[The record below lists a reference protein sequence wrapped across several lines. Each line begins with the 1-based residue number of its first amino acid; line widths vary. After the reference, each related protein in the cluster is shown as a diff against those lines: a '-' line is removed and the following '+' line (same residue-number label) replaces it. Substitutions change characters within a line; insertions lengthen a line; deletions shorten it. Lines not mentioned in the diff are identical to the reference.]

1 MKLLI
6 LDRDGTLNRSRDDY
20 VASADE
26 WEPLPGA
33 LEAVARLNHG
43 GWRVVLATNQSGIG
57 RGLFDMASLNAIHAK
72 MHRALAA
79 VGGRVEAVFF
89 CPHAP
94 EDACHC
100 RKPAPG
106 LFEQIGQ
113 RFGVP
118 LADVPAAG
126 NALRHVQAAAAAG
139 CPTHLLMTGK
149 SEHLRGRLDTLAPL
163 ENPPT
168 LLPGLPAGTCV
179 HADLPAFADWLLAQ
193 DLAAQARAPGPATP

>member
-26 WEPLPGA
+26 WEALPGA

-79 VGGRVEAVFF
+79 VGGRVEAIFF

-94 EDACHC
+94 EDGCHC
-100 RKPAPG
+100 RKPEPG
-106 LFEQIGQ
+106 LFEQVGD
-113 RFGVP
+113 RFGLPLEEVP
-118 LADVPAAG
+118 VVG
-126 NALRHVQAAAAAG
+126 NALRHVQAGAAAG
-139 CPTHLLMTGK
+139 CPTHLLLTGK
-149 SEHLRGRLDTLAPL
+149 SEHLRDVIGAGDAGGASVA
-163 ENPPT
+163 
-168 LLPGLPAGTCV
+168 GLPSGCRV
-179 HADLPAFADWLLAQ
+179 HQDLAAFADWLLAQ
-193 DLAAQARAPGPATP
+193 PEPTT

>member
-43 GWRVVLATNQSGIG
+43 GWRVVLATNQSGLG
-57 RGLFDMASLNAIHAK
+57 RGMFDMASLNAIHVK

-94 EDACHC
+94 EDACTC

-106 LFEQIGQ
+106 LFEQIGG

-118 LADVPAAG
+118 LDEVPAAG

-149 SEHLRGRLDTLAPL
+149 SEHLRGQVD
-163 ENPPT
+163 T
-168 LLPGLPAGTCV
+168 LLPQAPPSTALLGLPPGTCL
-179 HADLPAFADWLLAQ
+179 HADLAAFADWLLAQ
-193 DLAAQARAPGPATP
+193 DPTADARASGLAPL

>member
-26 WEPLPGA
+26 WEALPGA

-79 VGGRVEAVFF
+79 VGGRVEAIFF

-94 EDACHC
+94 EDGCHC
-100 RKPAPG
+100 RKPEPG
-106 LFEQIGQ
+106 LFEQVGD
-113 RFGVP
+113 RFGLP
-118 LADVPAAG
+118 LEEIPAVG
-126 NALRHVQAAAAAG
+126 NALRHVQAGAAAG
-139 CPTHLLMTGK
+139 CPPHLLLTGK
-149 SEHLRGRLDTLAPL
+149 SEHLREVVGDGDATGVAVA
-163 ENPPT
+163 
-168 LLPGLPAGTCV
+168 GLPPDCRLHT
-179 HADLPAFADWLLAQ
+179 DLSAFADWLLAQ
-193 DLAAQARAPGPATP
+193 PVPTT

>member
-26 WEPLPGA
+26 WEALPGA
-33 LEAVARLNHG
+33 LEAVARLNQG
-43 GWRVVLATNQSGIG
+43 GWRVVIATNQSGIG
-57 RGLFDMASLNAIHAK
+57 RGTFDMASLNAIHGK
-72 MHRALAA
+72 MHRQLAA
-79 VGGRVEAVFF
+79 AGGRVEAVFF

-94 EDACHC
+94 EDACNC

-106 LFEQIGQ
+106 LFQQIGE

-118 LADVPAAG
+118 LAEVPAAG

-149 SEHLRGRLDTLAPL
+149 SEHLRGRVDALAPHDGFAT
-163 ENPPT
+163 E
-168 LLPGLPAGTCV
+168 LPKLPAGTRL
-179 HADLPAFADWLLAQ
+179 HADLPAFADWLLAH
-193 DLAAQARAPGPATP
+193 DPVADARAAGAAPL